1 MSAKHLEP
9 GRKTSYYIESCL
21 VVLLAAVMIGAG
33 CYVALN
39 SKTLFPSSGTSLC
52 LRGAATPVDA
62 VEDTLNAAAR
72 DDWAAACKT
81 VGADADVV
89 ESALDGVLMI
99 GAPTVSSVQSTK
111 QDWRLVDV
119 EVSIQGLDGTNVMS
133 LWTKP
138 VDTPSGGRAW
148 VVSLNGE

>member
-9 GRKTSYYIESCL
+9 GRKTGYYIESCL
-21 VVLLAAVMIGAG
+21 VVLLATVMIAAG
-33 CYVALN
+33 CYVVLN
-39 SKTLFPSSGTSLC
+39 SKTLFPSSAAGLC
-52 LRGAATPVDA
+52 SAGAATPVDA
-62 VEDTLNAAAR
+62 VKETLSAAAR

-81 VGADADVV
+81 VDGDADAV

-111 QDWRLVDV
+111 PDWKLVDV

-138 VDTPSGGRAW
+138 VDTPSGNRAW
-148 VVSLNGE
+148 VVSLAGE

>member
-9 GRKTSYYIESCL
+9 GWKTRYYIGSCI
-21 VVLLAAVMIGAG
+21 VVLLSAVMIGAG

-39 SKTLFPSSGTSLC
+39 SKTLFPASDASLC
-52 LRGAATPVDA
+52 SSGAATPVDA
-62 VEDTLNAAAR
+62 VEETLRAAAR

-81 VGADADVV
+81 VDGDDDAV

-99 GAPTVSSVQSTK
+99 GAPTVSSAQSTK
-111 QDWRLVDV
+111 PDWKLVDV
-119 EVSIQGLDGTNVMS
+119 EVSMHGLDGTNVMS

-138 VDTPSGGRAW
+138 VDTPSGDRAW
-148 VVSLNGE
+148 VVSLDGE

>member
-9 GRKTSYYIESCL
+9 GRKTGYYIESCL

-39 SKTLFPSSGTSLC
+39 SKTLFPASGASLC

-62 VEDTLNAAAR
+62 VEETLSAAAR

-81 VGADADVV
+81 VDSDADAVK
-89 ESALDGVLMI
+89 SALDGVLMV
-99 GAPTVSSVQSTK
+99 GPPTVSSVQSTK
-111 QDWRLVDV
+111 PDWKLVDV

-138 VDTPSGGRAW
+138 VDTPSGNRAW
-148 VVSLNGE
+148 VVSLDGE